1 VALDGDGAQRVERQ
15 QVELPGVLEEIAF
28 DELRRA
34 DGLGAENEVP
44 PGRILLVCR
53 RLGAP

>member
-15 QVELPGVLEEIAF
+15 QVELPGVLEEIAV
-28 DELRRA
+28 DDLRRA
-34 DGLGAENEVP
+34 DGLAAENEVP

-53 RLGAP
+53 RLGPG